1 MFRSGHNCLAW
12 SDLDLHW
19 EFPEGDLE
27 RDGCRWDQFTSCHHY
42 RHHPHHC
49 NHHHSS
55 SPPKCRWVGLPVIII
70 ITINTI
76 FISDYPS
83 CSSTYRQ
90 DQFTSYHH
98 FHHYQHLCRCHCS
111 HNCCHSPQPHLK
123 GTDVVLLPYKYY
135 KSLPSSSLS
144 LSSSLLSPSSTSS

>member
-42 RHHPHHC
+42 RHRPHHC

-55 SPPKCRWVGLPVIII
+55 CPSKCKWDHLTSCHHYHHHQYHFRQCNHNHARQHTGRTNSLHIIIFVTTNSFVVVIVVIIVVI
-70 ITINTI
+70 LLNLTSKGWMQAHFLINVI
-76 FISDYPS
+76 VILEN
-83 CSSTYRQ
+83 Q
-90 DQFTSYHH
+90 
-98 FHHYQHLCRCHCS
+98 
-111 HNCCHSPQPHLK
+111 
-123 GTDVVLLPYKYY
+123 GV
-135 KSLPSSSLS
+135 
-144 LSSSLLSPSSTSS
+144 

>member
-27 RDGCRWDQFTSCHHY
+27 RDGCRWDQFTSCRHY

-76 FISDYPS
+76 FISDYTS

-98 FHHYQHLCRCHCS
+98 FFVVIVVIIVVILLNLTSKGRMQVYFLINTISHCHHHHCHC
-111 HNCCHSPQPHLK
+111 HRHYYPHHQHHPNCFCH
-123 GTDVVLLPYKYY
+123 
-135 KSLPSSSLS
+135 
-144 LSSSLLSPSSTSS
+144 